1 MNFILS
7 EPQND
12 TIYTSG
18 LLYLHVLTYYNQVDT
33 RIQDEDL
40 RCTKFFHPVSY
51 SRVIR
56 ECEARMVEDY
66 IPYLQGECRQM
77 VKDENRPGKYGVYI
91 FNVFVHIATV
101 MVNLGTLNLTLEI
114 VQFYRY

>member
-1 MNFILS
+1 M
-7 EPQND
+7 
-12 TIYTSG
+12 
-18 LLYLHVLTYYNQVDT
+18 
-33 RIQDEDL
+33 
-40 RCTKFFHPVSY
+40 SY

-91 FNVFVHIATV
+91 FNFFVPIETV
-101 MVNLGTLNLTLEI
+101 VVNLGTLNLTLEI
-114 VQFYRY
+114 L

>member
-1 MNFILS
+1 V
-7 EPQND
+7 PP
-12 TIYTSG
+12 TK
-18 LLYLHVLTYYNQVDT
+18 HVVTFYFCLQVDV

-40 RCTKFFHPVSY
+40 RTRKFFHPVSY

-77 VKDENRPGKYGVYI
+77 VKEENRPGTVFSMYI
-91 FNVFVHIATV
+91 CRSIFFRLCI
-101 MVNLGTLNLTLEI
+101 L
-114 VQFYRY
+114 

>member
-1 MNFILS
+1 MNFVLS

-77 VKDENRPGKYGVYI
+77 VKDENRPGKYSVYYFI
-91 FNVFVHIATV
+91 QRFC
-101 MVNLGTLNLTLEI
+101 
-114 VQFYRY
+114 